1 MPATELL
8 AEIAVANI
16 VKALLA
22 LTTLVF
28 ILLFYLQW
36 FLLKS
41 RLNALE
47 LYARSRFMKNS
58 LGLGLGMVA
67 LSLAFVIDAGL
78 SLGRLQGGGL
88 ELSRSL
94 LEVLALVLFGW
105 WYYALSREK
114 AG

>member
-1 MPATELL
+1 MSTELL
-8 AEIAVANI
+8 AEIAVTNI

-22 LTTLVF
+22 LTTLAF
-28 ILLFYLQW
+28 LLLFYLQW

-41 RLNALE
+41 RLSALE

-58 LGLGLGMVA
+58 LGLGLGMAA
-67 LSLAFVIDAGL
+67 LSLAFMLDAGL
-78 SLGRLQGGGL
+78 SLGRLQGNVL
-88 ELSRSL
+88 ELGRSL

-114 AG
+114 MG